1 MGLFSSSNKH
11 VKLSLNEERLY
22 EIALDELEAGEVRKG
37 LYARAL
43 VEANGDKDKVSA
55 IYLKIRVESLKEDIK
70 IDQANRKR
78 DENVRKPEGFGIHPN
93 IENAKKKAKAIGCYV
108 EKPFFEKFYYVI
120 GSDGRTK
127 FKTTHLVDL
136 NNWLDKNINE

>member
-55 IYLKIRVESLKEDIK
+55 IYLKIRVESLKEDHRTPRHADDFEAK
-70 IDQANRKR
+70 VHDGAERAQGG
-78 DENVRKPEGFGIHPN
+78 VRHRLEQNHPM
-93 IENAKKKAKAIGCYV
+93 
-108 EKPFFEKFYYVI
+108 
-120 GSDGRTK
+120 
-127 FKTTHLVDL
+127 
-136 NNWLDKNINE
+136 